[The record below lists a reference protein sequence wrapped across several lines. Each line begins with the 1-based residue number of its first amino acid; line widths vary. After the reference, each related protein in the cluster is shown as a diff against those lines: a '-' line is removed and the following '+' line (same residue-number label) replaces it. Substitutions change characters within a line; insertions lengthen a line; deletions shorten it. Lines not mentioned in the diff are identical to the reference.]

1 MPSDLDSP
9 DRALF
14 EHPQWRY
21 QVRLHLAVDPAR
33 LRALMATADRVI
45 VVDVLD
51 DGELAD
57 VVSAPDDPE
66 TSLPVSGFR
75 TRTAA
80 ARAVLEAQAARGD
93 RVFVDL
99 VTPARA
105 DGQFAV
111 EDFLAAGAVVDAL
124 AELGV
129 DFSSPE
135 SAAACAAFTTL
146 RRALA
151 HLVTASAAGQSWAAS
166 GRTQEVV
173 AACALDA
180 DDALPGQRA

>member
-1 MPSDLDSP
+1 MPTENP
-9 DRALF
+9 TENGAA
-14 EHPQWRY
+14 EHPQSRY
-21 QVRLHLAVDPAR
+21 QVRLHLAVDLAR
-33 LRALMATADRVI
+33 LGALQSTGDHLVI
-45 VVDVLD
+45 VDVLD
-51 DGELAD
+51 DGEFAAGALGGAAD
-57 VVSAPDDPE
+57 
-66 TSLPVSGFR
+66 SLPVAGFR

-80 ARAVLEAQAARGD
+80 ARAVLDAQSARGD

-135 SAAACAAFTTL
+135 AAAACAAFTTL

-151 HLVTASAAGQSWAAS
+151 HLVTASAAGQSWAAA
-166 GRTQEVV
+166 GRTAEVI

-180 DDALPGQRA
+180 DDAHNS

>member
-1 MPSDLDSP
+1 MPTETAAEAAAP
-9 DRALF
+9 
-14 EHPQWRY
+14 EHPQSRY
-21 QVRLHLAVDPAR
+21 QVRLHLAVDASR
-33 LRALMATADRVI
+33 LASLQRTGDHVL

-51 DGELAD
+51 DGELAT
-57 VVSAPDDPE
+57 A
-66 TSLPVSGFR
+66 TTAAGGRTAALPVAGFR

-99 VTPARA
+99 VTPARV

-124 AELGV
+124 AELGI

-135 SAAACAAFTTL
+135 AAAACAAFTTL

-151 HLVTASAAGQSWAAS
+151 HLVTASAAGRSWAAA
-166 GRTQEVV
+166 GRTPEVL

-180 DDALPGQRA
+180 DA